1 MAASKLA
8 QRIRAAVLK
17 SLSARNR
24 YTDQDTAEL
33 TRSLDQAEKEVA
45 KAILKY
51 RTLGSLPDNK
61 LSALKG
67 LEKLQAELDD
77 IVKKLKSDQTLVFKK
92 STKKAFRLGINQG
105 ISELSMAQ
113 LPFYLD
119 LTPKGIDKLATKVF
133 SIIDTNALD
142 FMVQYNLTLA
152 GDVQRELADGIKRV
166 IMQGIVAG
174 KSTDDIVRDLGKV
187 VLDKDSFRQAGT
199 RVFSKAQYRMEM
211 IARTEVL
218 RAHNMGRLKFHQKAG
233 IEKLEWM
240 TMDDERTCPVCGPMD
255 GKKYSIDKFP
265 QQPKHVHCRCT
276 NLPIVEPERLKKI

>member
-1 MAASKLA
+1 MASELA

-24 YTDQDTAEL
+24 YSSQVTAQL
-33 TRSLDQAEKEVA
+33 TRSLNQVEEEVA
-45 KAILKY
+45 RAILKY
-51 RTLGSLPDNK
+51 RTLGSLPENK
-61 LSALKG
+61 LAALKG
-67 LEKLQAELDD
+67 LEKLQDEITDIIGRLKREL
-77 IVKKLKSDQTLVFKK
+77 TLVFKT
-92 STKKAFRLGINQG
+92 STKEAFRLGINQG
-105 ISELSMAQ
+105 IGELAMAQ

-119 LTPKGIDKLATKVF
+119 LKPGGIDKLATKVF

-152 GDVQRELADGIKRV
+152 GDVQRELVDGIKRV
-166 IMQGIVAG
+166 IMQGIMAG
-174 KSTDDIVRDLGKV
+174 KGTDDIVRDLGKV

-218 RAHNMGRLKFHQKAG
+218 RAHNMGRLKFHQEAG

-240 TMDDERTCPVCGPMD
+240 TMNDERTCPVCGPLD
-255 GKKYSIDKFP
+255 GRKYSIDKFP
-265 QQPKHVHCRCT
+265 QQPAHPHCRCT
-276 NLPIVEPERLKKI
+276 NLPMVEPERLKKF